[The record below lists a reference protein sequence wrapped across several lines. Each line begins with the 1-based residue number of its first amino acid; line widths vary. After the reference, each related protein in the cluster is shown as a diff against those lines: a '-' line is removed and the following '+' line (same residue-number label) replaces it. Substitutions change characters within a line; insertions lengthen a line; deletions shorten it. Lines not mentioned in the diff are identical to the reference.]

1 MSTPVKQIKLSN
13 VLSEIIDKTEVDG
26 KYRVLTSSQSG
37 IVSQEDYFN
46 KKVASRD
53 TSGYK
58 IIRKGQFTYR
68 AMSDTGRFYINRL
81 DDYDIG
87 IVSPAYPV
95 FEIKDNNEVSSD
107 YLTAFFKS
115 EKFQSDIAHM
125 YTGSTRA
132 SLKFKNLRDVVIN
145 VPDKEEQKK
154 RLNVLRIIDRGLS
167 ILGEIENKLDNS
179 VKSRFIEMFGD
190 PIDNTLEW
198 AEATIGELAT
208 DVKYGTSNPAVDGG
222 KYPYLRMNNITYD
235 GHLDLSDLKYI
246 DVSEDELEKC
256 VVRKGDILFN
266 RTNSLELVGKTAV
279 FDQPGEMIIAG
290 YIIRVR
296 LKESLLPEILAQFLN
311 LDPLKLLLRSKAKG
325 AVNQA
330 NINAQEL
337 QSVKVY
343 IPEMSL
349 QKKFLEFKE
358 EIDKSKLAV
367 QEMKNKM
374 EILKASVM
382 QEYFC

>member
-1 MSTPVKQIKLSN
+1 
-13 VLSEIIDKTEVDG
+13 
-26 KYRVLTSSQSG
+26 
-37 IVSQEDYFN
+37 
-46 KKVASRD
+46 
-53 TSGYK
+53 
-58 IIRKGQFTYR
+58 
-68 AMSDTGRFYINRL
+68 
-81 DDYDIG
+81 
-87 IVSPAYPV
+87 
-95 FEIKDNNEVSSD
+95 
-107 YLTAFFKS
+107 
-115 EKFQSDIAHM
+115 
-125 YTGSTRA
+125 
-132 SLKFKNLRDVVIN
+132 
-145 VPDKEEQKK
+145 
-154 RLNVLRIIDRGLS
+154 
-167 ILGEIENKLDNS
+167 
-179 VKSRFIEMFGD
+179 MFGD

-198 AEATIGELAT
+198 AEATIGDLAT

-367 QEMKNKM
+367 KRIRNNV